1 MGHKT
6 APAFLGV
13 ASLLHVLLHV
23 VVRMLGVMPDSL
35 RAGDIDAK
43 LDVGVSIEIQLL
55 VLVVGEVDLEA
66 CSLWKENGEGSA
78 ILVAV
83 GPVHVQARERDSEFL
98 EAFEGAVE
106 DDERAAIYV
115 LEEVL
120 VQLQVFFELTSP
132 EPFLVFFRDEDGHRV
147 LLVCLRLL
155 HLFDDGNGA
164 DGRELLFRLPFL
176 QVSVC
181 GLQQGGEV

>member
-66 CSLWKENGEGSA
+66 HCLWKEN
-78 ILVAV
+78 
-83 GPVHVQARERDSEFL
+83 PKPQNPKRWK
-98 EAFEGAVE
+98 
-106 DDERAAIYV
+106 IYV
-115 LEEVL
+115 SNI
-120 VQLQVFFELTSP
+120 QINIRCKYIP
-132 EPFLVFFRDEDGHRV
+132 PFLP
-147 LLVCLRLL
+147 LAYL
-155 HLFDDGNGA
+155 
-164 DGRELLFRLPFL
+164 
-176 QVSVC
+176 
-181 GLQQGGEV
+181 